1 MQPVCLY
8 VHDCG
13 VTTGAWVTS
22 QRPHPLRKWL
32 FLPKQPLVINNSP
45 KLGMGRL
52 DFLSHPCLDFVWLDL
67 VEMHVVKLPCAHVCN
82 SPLVSIHTAAVQ
94 LSTVSDILS
103 NPSSTIIPEPCVY
116 TCVCGGCVFVYVF
129 VHVCACGGVVCACV
143 FMYVIY
149 IEARGHSQV
158 PSSAAHPLWDCSLLA
173 WNLFRCWLTSKP
185 RASSVSAFTALEIHL
200 CQHIWYFYVGS
211 QAFLLE

>member
-1 MQPVCLY
+1 
-8 VHDCG
+8 
-13 VTTGAWVTS
+13 
-22 QRPHPLRKWL
+22 
-32 FLPKQPLVINNSP
+32 
-45 KLGMGRL
+45 MGRL

-129 VHVCACGGVVCACV
+129 VHVCAWGGCVCLCV
-143 FMYVIY
+143 HVCDIH
-149 IEARGHSQV
+149 RGQRT
-158 PSSAAHPLWDCSLLA
+158 SSGAILSSTSSLRLLSPCLEFIQLLA
-173 WNLFRCWLTSKP
+173 DQQTLSFSCLCLPSIGNAPLPAHLIFLCR
-185 RASSVSAFTALEIHL
+185 VSGLPT
-200 CQHIWYFYVGS
+200 
-211 QAFLLE
+211 